1 MKLIPLMCIVFVMM
15 LTSFPATINSDCL
28 KTIMSCMPGVED
40 KVPINN
46 QWKAKCC
53 AVWNGTITPKLLAC
67 VCRSLVSIPCS
78 FFPHLVPTS
87 PVSIPCYFTVESSEA
102 KLGYISYLSASRNFL
117 TVYVVNPGSYVGWDW
132 FDMHSF
138 EYPEFVLN
146 RDRSPSRTMQEK
158 GYYK

>member
-1 MKLIPLMCIVFVMM
+1 MKSIPLMCIVFVMM

-28 KTIMSCMPGVED
+28 KTIKSCVREVQD

-53 AVWNGTITPKLLAC
+53 AVWNGTITPELLAC

-78 FFPHLVPTS
+78 FFPQLVPTS
-87 PVSIPCYFTVESSEA
+87 PICWIIPSFSEA
-102 KLGYISYLSASRNFL
+102 KLDYISYLSASRNFL

-132 FDMHSF
+132 FDMHSLK
-138 EYPEFVLN
+138 YPEFVLN

>member
-1 MKLIPLMCIVFVMM
+1 MCIVFVMM

-28 KTIMSCMPGVED
+28 KTIQSCVQD

-53 AVWNGTITPKLLAC
+53 AVWNGTITPELLAS

-78 FFPHLVPTS
+78 FFPQLVPTS
-87 PVSIPCYFTVESSEA
+87 PVCWIIPNFSEA
-102 KLGYISYLSASRNFL
+102 KLDYISYLSASRNFL
-117 TVYVVNPGSYVGWDW
+117 TVYVVNLGNYVGRDW